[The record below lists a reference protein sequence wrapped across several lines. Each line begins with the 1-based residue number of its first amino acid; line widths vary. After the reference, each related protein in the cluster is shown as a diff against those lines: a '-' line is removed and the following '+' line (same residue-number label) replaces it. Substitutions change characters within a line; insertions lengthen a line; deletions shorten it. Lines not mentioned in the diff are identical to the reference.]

1 LAPEKTILQNVP
13 RPQNWL
19 SSLHQQVQVVDN
31 TQTLSVLDG
40 EDFVDA
46 TDQGEDI
53 VVSNEMEMEL
63 VAETAGLGN

>member
-1 LAPEKTILQNVP
+1 
-13 RPQNWL
+13 
-19 SSLHQQVQVVDN
+19 
-31 TQTLSVLDG
+31 LDG

-53 VVSNEMEMEL
+53 VVSNEMEIEL